1 LRRLVVLVSL
11 SAFLALPMPAS
22 AASRP
27 IIGLWPEGTGG
38 YAEYL
43 EIANGAGVEI
53 PYFRGRQRDGQ
64 FDADR
69 ELVMPEAEMAA
80 AAGLSI
86 GMNIQPKTG
95 NGQNRVGVLYTD
107 ISAQIR
113 AGSGPLYDKLVS
125 MANEVLALPFYG
137 EVTYYLQFHSEPNIQ
152 GAPGVPAAQPF
163 SGTAAEYQECYA
175 LIRELFDSLG
185 VTDRIQWQIVLSRSA
200 YAGGVGSP
208 PTNWFPEDESL
219 YDLVGVDAYYRGSDW
234 RSPEESFGPAL
245 EFARSVGKPLWID
258 EVGADEGGPD
268 QTPTAKAEWFGELGA
283 FLETNADDIAG
294 VVFSHAGDG
303 GNWFVDSVFD
313 LVNTRAR
320 GGYTGTTWDA
330 WMALAQG
337 ITAPVSVPDSDHTVA
352 YDGWRGVLDATASGG
367 SYRLSDDPG
376 DQVSWVSPAATSV
389 TWLARTG
396 PDLGIVEVRVD
407 GNRKGTV
414 DLYTATPGARSISF
428 GGLRS
433 AKHRI
438 VIDVLGT
445 KQAAS
450 TGTGVTVDG
459 FSAAGTTTDERS
471 TKVRFNTWRG
481 ESNKNATDG
490 AFRVTN
496 VRDSTVTV
504 TFTGRGI
511 DWIATGGRGYGM
523 ASVSIDGAA
532 HGVVDLY
539 RSATTWKIPIEFTD
553 LPAGRHTLTITVLG
567 TKNPSATGRSVA
579 IDGFVVHG

>member
-11 SAFLALPMPAS
+11 SAFLALPMPVS

-152 GAPGVPAAQPF
+152 WAPGVPAAQPF

-219 YDLVGVDAYYRGSDW
+219 YDLVGVDRGAIGAHP
-234 RSPEESFGPAL
+234 RSPSARRSSSP
-245 EFARSVGKPLWID
+245 ARSGSRS
-258 EVGADEGGPD
+258 GSTRSGP
-268 QTPTAKAEWFGELGA
+268 
-283 FLETNADDIAG
+283 
-294 VVFSHAGDG
+294 
-303 GNWFVDSVFD
+303 
-313 LVNTRAR
+313 TRAVPTR
-320 GGYTGTTWDA
+320 RRPRRPSGSASSAPSSRPTRTTSRA
-330 WMALAQG
+330 SSSRMRE
-337 ITAPVSVPDSDHTVA
+337 TA
-352 YDGWRGVLDATASGG
+352 
-367 SYRLSDDPG
+367 
-376 DQVSWVSPAATSV
+376 
-389 TWLARTG
+389 
-396 PDLGIVEVRVD
+396 
-407 GNRKGTV
+407 
-414 DLYTATPGARSISF
+414 
-428 GGLRS
+428 
-433 AKHRI
+433 
-438 VIDVLGT
+438 
-445 KQAAS
+445 
-450 TGTGVTVDG
+450 GTG
-459 FSAAGTTTDERS
+459 SSIRCS
-471 TKVRFNTWRG
+471 T
-481 ESNKNATDG
+481 S
-490 AFRVTN
+490 
-496 VRDSTVTV
+496 
-504 TFTGRGI
+504 
-511 DWIATGGRGYGM
+511 
-523 ASVSIDGAA
+523 
-532 HGVVDLY
+532 
-539 RSATTWKIPIEFTD
+539 
-553 LPAGRHTLTITVLG
+553 
-567 TKNPSATGRSVA
+567 
-579 IDGFVVHG
+579 